1 MSSTEPNLQVF
12 CCRPVTN
19 LVIQQCQDRDDRLCA
34 DGLFSAV
41 AGVEVLVTK
50 LLFLESEVSECSGS
64 MGPTDRFPALSPRIV
79 NRPQEEA

>member
-19 LVIQQCQDRDDRLCA
+19 LVDTAMPRQRRELCA

-50 LLFLESEVSECSGS
+50 LLFLESDVSECSGS
-64 MGPTDRFPALSPRIV
+64 MGPTDSFPALV
-79 NRPQEEA
+79 HG